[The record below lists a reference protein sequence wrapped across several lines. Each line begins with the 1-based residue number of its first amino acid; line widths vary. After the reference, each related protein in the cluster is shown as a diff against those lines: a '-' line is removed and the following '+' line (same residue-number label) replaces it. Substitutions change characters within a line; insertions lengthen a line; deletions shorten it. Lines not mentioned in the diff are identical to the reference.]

1 MTHYLVGSRALEYWG
16 TGFTAG
22 PSSDWDI
29 ICPKDEAHIWEK
41 YDDVDVTFLEDLYS
55 EEILKSCMKYA
66 VDSKVDFTE
75 VHELSVLVAPLSAL
89 MIMKRSHLWRDL
101 NWEKHITQYHFEL
114 LPRCSFVKPSD
125 FLVKERAKLTKEKYP
140 QPHPDLSKSNEEFF
154 DDAVKKDF
162 DHDWIHE
169 LVAYGKR
176 PMFEKLKHKGGED
189 SAWCSKDLWDKLTHE
204 ERLKCVAE
212 EAHVIACE
220 RFLIPSNWTH
230 NWWGAYMKAVKK
242 VCTTLCSGYF
252 RDYAIDYYPQ
262 VVDKYDMSK
271 MRLVQQMTKGV

>member
-29 ICPKDEAHIWEK
+29 ICPKDEAHIWEE
-41 YDDVDVTFLEDLYS
+41 YDDVDVTFLEELAS
-55 EEILKSCMKYA
+55 EEILGSRRSA
-66 VDSKVDFTE
+66 SRDFTE
-75 VHELSVLVAPLSAL
+75 VHGRSVSVPDMSKLAIL
-89 MIMKRSHLWRDL
+89 KRSHLWRDL
-101 NWEKHITQYHFEL
+101 NWEKHITQYHFEMARVL
-114 LPRCSFVKPSD
+114 LSPPTGEHP
-125 FLVKERAKLTKEKYP
+125 LVKERAKLTKEKYP
-140 QPHPDLSKSNEEFF
+140 QPHPDLSKSNEDFF

-176 PMFEKLKHKGGED
+176 PMFEKLKHRGREG

-204 ERLKCVAE
+204 EKLKCVAE

-271 MRLVQQMTKGV
+271 MRLVKEITK